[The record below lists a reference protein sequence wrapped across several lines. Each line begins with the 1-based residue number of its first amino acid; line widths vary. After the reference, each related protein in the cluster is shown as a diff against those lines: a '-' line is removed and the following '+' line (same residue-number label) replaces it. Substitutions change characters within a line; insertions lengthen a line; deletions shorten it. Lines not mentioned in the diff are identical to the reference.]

1 MVGQGEKEEREGR
14 EGQGEKEGLN
24 ALPQQVVS
32 SQEVVSLWRGAV
44 PSSDTHRFVSYDR
57 SVGTWSRPCLDVLL
71 GVEKERESIFKTK
84 PPGEPAA

>member
-1 MVGQGEKEEREGR
+1 MEEREGR

-44 PSSDTHRFVSYDR
+44 PSSDTNRFVSYDR
-57 SVGTWSRPCLDVLL
+57 SVGTWSKPCLDVLL
-71 GVEKERESIFKTK
+71 GVGRGWRVNFRARWER
-84 PPGEPAA
+84 G